1 MTKQWTLIDM
11 SRTRRRI
18 VAPCPPG
25 VPPGRVRFEWPDAV
39 RRIWRRPERLS
50 VSEWAER
57 YRVMEPDGPRPGKWS
72 NATARYLSGPM
83 DAFSLP
89 HVREVMVVAPPQT
102 GKTEILLNGMGFAA
116 DHYPGPA
123 LMVYDQRELAQRMST
138 GRVRNLFRLSPRL
151 RGMLTG
157 KQDDEANFFLRLRH
171 MRIGF
176 GWATSV
182 STLSNVS
189 VRNLFLDEVDKY
201 ESTNRQEAGPVSLA
215 YKRVRAYRDTSKIM
229 LSSSPTT
236 VEGEIWLAYLRAQV
250 RFEFAVRCP
259 DCGQYHVM
267 RFSHASGKGCVV
279 WPEGMAAQAVFSGK
293 AARYVCPCGSVWD
306 DFKRDR
312 AVLGGRW
319 QEAESGLDMATWFA
333 RHRSRSV
340 AFRFSALVSPFVGLS
355 ETASRFITAA
365 EDLKVGKLD
374 AYKDFMNGYLG
385 EPWQEDYS
393 PRKEEAVLALRDE
406 RPSGVL
412 PSTEKVAALLAA
424 VDTQDFG
431 FWYEI
436 RAFGY
441 GQECESWQVRSG
453 FVEDLDALDRVL
465 WLPYYDVNGVEHV
478 VHLAGIDSQGHRTRE
493 VYDWCIRNRGRTLPI
508 NGERRLK
515 QPYTLANLE
524 NYPGTSVK
532 IPGGLRLLHVH
543 TKYYKDALH
552 RKLSIAP
559 ADPGAWH
566 MNAECTTE
574 WAKQLCAEYVDDL
587 GNWSCPK
594 GRDNHAWDVSVYG
607 FCLADFLGL
616 RYQQPELYGQG
627 PGEPM
632 QTEPRQE
639 RPRRRW

>member
-102 GKTEILLNGMGFAA
+102 GKTEILLNCMGFAA

-340 AFRFSALVSPFVGLS
+340 AFRFSALVSPF
-355 ETASRFITAA
+355 
-365 EDLKVGKLD
+365 
-374 AYKDFMNGYLG
+374 
-385 EPWQEDYS
+385 
-393 PRKEEAVLALRDE
+393 
-406 RPSGVL
+406 
-412 PSTEKVAALLAA
+412 
-424 VDTQDFG
+424 
-431 FWYEI
+431 
-436 RAFGY
+436 
-441 GQECESWQVRSG
+441 
-453 FVEDLDALDRVL
+453 
-465 WLPYYDVNGVEHV
+465 
-478 VHLAGIDSQGHRTRE
+478 
-493 VYDWCIRNRGRTLPI
+493 
-508 NGERRLK
+508 RRL
-515 QPYTLANLE
+515 P
-524 NYPGTSVK
+524 
-532 IPGGLRLLHVH
+532 
-543 TKYYKDALH
+543 
-552 RKLSIAP
+552 P
-559 ADPGAWH
+559 A
-566 MNAECTTE
+566 
-574 WAKQLCAEYVDDL
+574 
-587 GNWSCPK
+587 S
-594 GRDNHAWDVSVYG
+594 S
-607 FCLADFLGL
+607 
-616 RYQQPELYGQG
+616 
-627 PGEPM
+627 
-632 QTEPRQE
+632 
-639 RPRRRW
+639 RRRKT